1 MQIDAWKAALI
12 DEIETAAAWR
22 TEKTLGSPNDP
33 RIAQSQQD
41 LYSLI
46 EQLKALPADDAALT
60 ALYQEER
67 EIANLKRATV
77 GEPEARYRDAK
88 EELLET
94 YGIDRGPFDNAG
106 QFLHLLRNLANE
118 TISEYRL
125 RA

>member
-1 MQIDAWKAALI
+1 
-12 DEIETAAAWR
+12 
-22 TEKTLGSPNDP
+22 
-33 RIAQSQQD
+33 
-41 LYSLI
+41 
-46 EQLKALPADDAALT
+46 LKALPADDAALT

-94 YGIDRGPFDNAG
+94 YGIDREPFDNAE

-118 TISEYRL
+118 TVSEYRL